1 MRHQN
6 VLVVDDEAAM
16 RKLLLNNLK
25 AAGYTVQ
32 AAADGSE
39 ALKFFNER
47 IFDLVLLDVNMPGPN
62 GFEVLEAVRRE
73 AETPVLV
80 VSGRKRESDVVEAF
94 NRGADDYLS
103 KPFGVAEL
111 LARVKALLRR
121 STPAGRGPQLRAYR
135 HAGLEVDFQARR
147 AKVDGTYVP
156 LTKREFEVLAY
167 LARNAG
173 TIVLHRQ
180 LLQAVWGAEY
190 GDESDYIWTFVQR
203 IRRKIEPDRHR
214 PRYLLTE
221 TGVGYRMPTP
231 DPYEVEPHLNLVEHH
246 PSRADGTF
254 ALASA

>member
-32 AAADGSE
+32 AAGDGSE
-39 ALKFFNER
+39 ALKCFNER

-62 GFEVLEAVRRE
+62 GFAVLEAVRRE

-103 KPFGVAEL
+103 KPFGVPEL
-111 LARVKALLRR
+111 LARVSALLRR
-121 STPAGRGPQLRAYR
+121 TTPGGRVPRLRVYR
-135 HAGLEVDFQARR
+135 HAGLEVDFEARR
-147 AKVDGTYVP
+147 ARLNGMDVP

-180 LLQAVWGAEY
+180 LLQAVWGPEY
-190 GDESDYIWTFVQR
+190 GDESDYVWTFIQR
-203 IRRKIEPDRHR
+203 IRGKIETDRRR
-214 PRYLLTE
+214 PRFLLTE
-221 TGVGYRMPTP
+221 TGIGYRMPAP
-231 DPYEVEPHLNLVEHH
+231 DPHEGEPHLNLLEHRA
-246 PSRADGTF
+246 SRADATF
-254 ALASA
+254 TLASA